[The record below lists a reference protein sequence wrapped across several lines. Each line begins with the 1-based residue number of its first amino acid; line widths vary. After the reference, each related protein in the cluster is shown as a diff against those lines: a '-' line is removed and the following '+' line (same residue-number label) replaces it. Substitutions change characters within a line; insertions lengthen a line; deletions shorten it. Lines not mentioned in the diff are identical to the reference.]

1 MFIFLPI
8 SDELF
13 NFTPSISRKGENFL
27 DGIRIETYGNCL
39 FKRIAELLQMI
50 IRERL
55 LTFQDLFVWPIAVMV
70 GQYSLSVS
78 FRLPENFPRVFS
90 LKEGLIDAMILNQI
104 C

>member
-78 FRLPENFPRVFS
+78 LDYLKIFPGSFHSKKV
-90 LKEGLIDAMILNQI
+90 
-104 C
+104 